1 MRPSQVLRP
10 DVQAER
16 DEFEQWLEGVDMS
29 RVKALDE
36 SGIVQGMRLAYGYA
50 KRGER
55 LVCHAPLRKGRR
67 VSLIG
72 WLGSD
77 GSGCVA
83 YQVGTI
89 KRYQFRGFVLK
100 HLLPT
105 LKRGD
110 IVLWDNARIH
120 EAADVVD
127 QIEAR
132 GAEVKALPRYS
143 PEYNPI
149 EMLWSKLKH
158 WIKKAKVDT
167 ADALEKALESSV
179 ERVVAT
185 DAQGWFEHCGFRHQP
200 V

>member
-16 DEFEQWLEGVDMS
+16 AEFEQWLGTVEMS
-29 RVKALDE
+29 RIKALDE

-89 KRYQFRGFVLK
+89 KRYQFRGFVQR
-100 HLLPT
+100 HLLPS

-120 EAADVVD
+120 EAPDVVE
-127 QIEAR
+127 QIEAL
-132 GAEVKALPRYS
+132 GAKVKALPRYS

-149 EMLWSKLKH
+149 ELLWSKLKH
-158 WIKKAKVDT
+158 WIKKARADT
-167 ADALEKALESSV
+167 LERLEHALESSV
-179 ERVVAT
+179 ERVLAS
-185 DAQGWFEHCGFRHQP
+185 DAEGWFTHCGFCCQP
-200 V
+200 E

>member
-16 DEFEQWLEGVDMS
+16 KEFEQWLEEVDMS

-50 KRGER
+50 PRGER
-55 LVCHAPLRKGRR
+55 LIDHAPLRRGKR

-89 KRYQFRGFVLK
+89 KRYQFRGFVLE
-100 HLLPT
+100 HLLPV
-105 LKRGD
+105 LKAGD

-120 EAADVVD
+120 EAADVVE

-132 GAEVKALPRYS
+132 GASVKALPRYS
-143 PEYNPI
+143 PDYNPI

-158 WIKKAKVDT
+158 WIKKARADT
-167 ADALEKALESSV
+167 SAALEEALESAV
-179 ERVVAT
+179 DRVVQS
-185 DAQGWFEHCGFRHQP
+185 DAEGWFRHCGFQHQTQ
-200 V
+200 